1 MLSDMLRY
9 RDTGSG
15 EAGVCPGAW
24 FDRHLVDGVESFRGQ
39 FGFSRYKALR
49 KYAVVI
55 QGLIRN
61 RRVVNLVLGSNSTD
75 PLTVQD
81 LRNTFG
87 LVQGGEHSH
96 LTVVTYSN
104 AIFHPKVAHVVDA
117 RGVGHAIVGSA
128 NLTAQAFG
136 KHVEAWVEIDQ
147 GHELTNGPLNDI
159 VAAIDRWHALRE
171 AGVYQILAPAD
182 IDALL
187 ARGLIVDEA
196 TRRARRAAARDAG
209 GGGGGGGRG
218 TRPTRW
224 HAPEAEDDE
233 LPEEEVEAEDVEPV
247 EPEEEDDVDEG
258 VEVGSGGA
266 GPAPAPGRRIVHR
279 WSKRL
284 SASDVNKND
293 QNERN
298 LISLGVGG
306 REGTTA
312 RVMRDIN
319 DIRDRMMPGEDWQPI
334 RISGEDA
341 ETVTLRIE
349 VRLPGQPMRIHQ
361 LQVVHAPHRGSGQHN
376 YHTSIRWDADLAQ
389 RLRSA
394 PGDGHV
400 GHWATLDKFDS
411 DEYALT
417 ITADRPNP
425 RTLGM
430 GV

>member
-1 MLSDMLRY
+1 MLRY
-9 RDTGSG
+9 QDTGSG
-15 EAGVCPGAW
+15 RADVCPGAW
-24 FDRHLVDGVESFRGQ
+24 FDRHLVDGIQSFRGQ

-49 KYAVVI
+49 KYAAVI

-87 LVQGGEHSH
+87 LVQGDEHSH

-117 RGVGHAIVGSA
+117 GGVGHAIVGSA
-128 NLTAQAFG
+128 NLTEQAFG

-147 GHELTNGPLNDI
+147 GHELTNGPLSDI
-159 VAAIDRWHALRE
+159 IAAIDRWHTLRE
-171 AGVYQILAPAD
+171 AGVYQILALTD

-209 GGGGGGGRG
+209 GGGGGAGGRG

-224 HAPEAEDDE
+224 HAPDAEDDE
-233 LPEEEVEAEDVEPV
+233 TLDEELEGEDVEPV
-247 EPEEEDDVDEG
+247 EPEEDDVDEG
-258 VEVGSGGA
+258 GDGGA
-266 GPAPAPGRRIVHR
+266 GDAGPTPAPGRSIVHR

-284 SASDVNKND
+284 SASDVNKNE

-312 RVMRDIN
+312 RVMQDIN
-319 DIRDRMMPGEDWQPI
+319 DIRDRMMSDEDWQPI

-341 ETVTLRIE
+341 ETVTLQIE
-349 VRLPGQPMRIHQ
+349 VRLPDQPMHIHQ

-394 PGDGHV
+394 AGNGYV
-400 GHWATLDKFDS
+400 GHWATLDRFDS

-425 RTLGM
+425 RTMGM